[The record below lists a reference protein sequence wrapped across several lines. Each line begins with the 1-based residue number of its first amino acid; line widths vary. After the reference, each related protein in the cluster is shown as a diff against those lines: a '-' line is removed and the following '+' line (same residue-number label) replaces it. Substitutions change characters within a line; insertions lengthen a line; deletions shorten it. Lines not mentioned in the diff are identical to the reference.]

1 MSALVRA
8 ARPLLT
14 RWETLLVVLLAL
26 FMWLGA
32 SLSPYFIDPG
42 NFSDLTSNLM
52 EKAIMALP
60 LALVIIAGEIDLS
73 VESMLGLSSAL
84 LGFTFGLGV
93 PLWAGIPLV
102 LVVGGLGGLL
112 NGLLVTW
119 AKLPSLVVTLGT
131 LALFRGLAYVV
142 LGPNAVSS
150 WPAAFNNFG
159 FGDVPGTLVPWPFV
173 VFAALAVVFAFVLH
187 RTWIG
192 RQVFATGK
200 NKEAARFAGVRV
212 ARLKTTLFVLS
223 GVLSALA
230 GVILTARLASARADN
245 GQGFVLD
252 VVTAV
257 LLGGVNIFD
266 VAASGGQEAARALG
280 GQFKQVGPSEA
291 SGAAQVPY
299 IQNLTQQHVN
309 AIVVSAD
316 DPDAIAPALKQAMQR
331 GIKVVGYD
339 SSPATDARNVFVNQA
354 DLKSI
359 GEGQVKLICDEIP
372 GCSGEIGIVSASST
386 ATNQNAWIN
395 YMQQA

>member
-84 LGFTFGLGV
+84 LGFVFAAGL
-93 PLWAGIPLV
+93 PLWAGIPMV
-102 LVVGGLGGLL
+102 LAVGALGGLL
-112 NGLLVTW
+112 NGLLVTV
-119 AKLPSLVVTLGT
+119 ARLPSLVVTLGT
-131 LALFRGLAYVV
+131 LALYRGLAYVV
-142 LGPNAVSS
+142 LGPRAVSS

-173 VFAALAVVFAFVLH
+173 VFAALAIVFGFLLH
-187 RTWIG
+187 RTWVG
-192 RQVFATGK
+192 RQLFATGK
-200 NKEAARFAGVRV
+200 NQEAARFAGVRV

-223 GVLSALA
+223 GVLAALA

-257 LLGGVNIFD
+257 LLGGVNIFGGEGTIAGVVLAVFVIGVLRNALTLAD
-266 VAASGGQEAARALG
+266 IAADAQATAVGGLLIVSVAGPNVVRRVRAALG
-280 GQFKQVGPSEA
+280 RRTPQQPVTGRKEEA
-291 SGAAQVPY
+291 S
-299 IQNLTQQHVN
+299 T
-309 AIVVSAD
+309 
-316 DPDAIAPALKQAMQR
+316 
-331 GIKVVGYD
+331 
-339 SSPATDARNVFVNQA
+339 
-354 DLKSI
+354 
-359 GEGQVKLICDEIP
+359 
-372 GCSGEIGIVSASST
+372 
-386 ATNQNAWIN
+386 
-395 YMQQA
+395 